1 MYATVEPTES
11 ERKKPA
17 GKKTPVSANRIG
29 RYPKTAEIRALLSD
43 LKMRPRSH
51 REFICKLLKSAA
63 AHSARKVSVV
73 NHAVPSHPTKP

>member
-1 MYATVEPTES
+1 MYAVIEPT

-17 GKKTPVSANRIG
+17 TQKTPTAANRNP
-29 RYPKTAEIRALLSD
+29 RYPRTAEIRALLSD
-43 LKMRPRSH
+43 LKLRPRSH

-73 NHAVPSHPTKP
+73 RHATPSHPTKP